1 MKGLTDIE
9 RDVLERVKPL
19 GAPRGDFQQC
29 SPVEHR
35 VVARLVAR
43 GLVVGLNVEYGL
55 LARRTDV
62 GRIALIEGLALA
74 ELRRRMR
81 DRGEDP

>member
-1 MKGLTDIE
+1 VRGLTDIE

-43 GLVVGLNVEYGL
+43 GLVVGLNVEDGL
-55 LARRTDV
+55 LARRTDT
-62 GRIALIEGLALA
+62 GRIALMADAAARGGWSLA
-74 ELRRRMR
+74 
-81 DRGEDP
+81 